1 LPRCAA
7 WTGRPSLFDLARDEA
22 CHAIP
27 ITGNAVSSY
36 LAFSPLPPCGGGM
49 FSVALSVQKGGVL
62 PSAPDVIRHRA
73 LPSPDF
79 PQAMPAAARPA

>member
-1 LPRCAA
+1 LPYGTA
-7 WTGRPSLFDLARDEA
+7 WTGNPSLFDLARDEA
-22 CHAIP
+22 CHAIS

-49 FSVALSVQKGGVL
+49 FSVALSVQKRNHGL
-62 PSAPDVIRHRA
+62 RLRDHKPSPAPDVIRHRA

-79 PQAMPAAARPA
+79 PQA